1 MVSTCQTHN
10 ASAKHS
16 VQFATQVDVGPS
28 LVTLSGGVY
37 LIPAQSK
44 VLSRVDGKSTSACSI
59 LTGRQLHIGCRNSE
73 SVQFLPTVT
82 QIDSPQGVPS
92 KGPRVDTV

>member
-44 VLSRVDGKSTSACSI
+44 VLSRVDGRSTSGVVCSI
-59 LTGRQLHIGCRNSE
+59 LKGRQLHIGCRNSE

-82 QIDSPQGVPS
+82 RISLA
-92 KGPRVDTV
+92 